1 MSTNREVYA
10 NAPITEAVLD
20 IRARM
25 KTIPDL
31 KLLSEIADVDYPE
44 QFRQP
49 FQLQVKIQGGASP
62 DQPKL
67 EQLTTPLGTM
77 SRSNDQKQVFQA
89 RVDGFTFNRLAPYE
103 DWASFSKEAR
113 RLWHLYASSI
123 EIEHLEAISLTYL
136 NEVLVPAGTK
146 FEDYFR
152 TYIQVAPE
160 IPQVL
165 SNYTLSFQVTLDD
178 GHGALFITQGYGP
191 PRKEGFVTNILN
203 IQANRLLAENETP
216 TEDELWDMFE
226 HLRDAK
232 SNAFE
237 ACITDAVREMIR

>member
-1 MSTNREVYA
+1 VSISKEVYA
-10 NAPITEAVLD
+10 NAPIIEAVLD

-25 KTIPDL
+25 KAIPNL
-31 KLLSEIADVDYPE
+31 QMLSEIADANYPE

-49 FQLQVKIQGGASP
+49 FQLQVKIQGGTSP

-77 SRSNDQKQVFQA
+77 YKSRDEKQVFQA
-89 RVDGFTFNRLAPYE
+89 RVDGFTFNRLTPYE

-113 RLWHLYASSI
+113 RLWLLYASSV
-123 EIEHLEAISLTYL
+123 EIEHIEAISLTYL
-136 NEVLVPAGTK
+136 NEVLVPAGTR

-165 SNYTLSFQVTLDD
+165 NNYTLSFQVTLDE
-178 GHGALFITQGYGP
+178 GHGSLSITQGYGP
-191 PRKEGFVTNILN
+191 PRREGFITNILN
-203 IQANRLLAENETP
+203 IQANRLLAENEAP
-216 TEDELWDMFE
+216 TEEELWNMFE